1 MPNKFRLLEG
11 DQSGIPAIYYRK
23 SQDQLYDVYEI
34 NLWKDLDSSAIA
46 THGNYN
52 VQAGTVSLDRPDT
65 IVQALRSC
73 GWELHPE
80 LGIWVP
86 YSGDIVAAVGS
97 KHWDAVLVSA
107 LWAYGAKDVSAD
119 VSGNN
124 LRALVKRARASL

>member
-34 NLWKDLDSSAIA
+34 NLWEDLDSSAIA
-46 THGNYN
+46 IHGNYN
-52 VQAGTVSLDRPDT
+52 VQAGTVSLDRPDA

-80 LGIWVP
+80 HGIWVP

-107 LWAYGAKDVSAD
+107 LWGYGAKEVSAD

-124 LRALVKRARASL
+124 LRALVKRARGSL